1 MSDLVGEITPEFAPL
16 QCNTIVHRALIK
28 RDWINEDTLQVR
40 PNAFFLRQDKGEIGV
55 SVNIAAV
62 CSPQD
67 CVSRFRKCRAVASL
81 HVGHVRD
88 LGLDIIQD
96 KYNHAN
102 IIGLPYREDNLAEA
116 QRLGGLLAKQSRII
130 QV

>member
-1 MSDLVGEITPEFAPL
+1 MTDSSEKILSEFAPL
-16 QCNTIVHRALIK
+16 SCNAIVYRAIMKK
-28 RDWINEDTLQVR
+28 RWLNEDTGQVLKE
-40 PNAFFLRQDKGEIGV
+40 AFFLRKVRNETGV

-67 CVSRFRKCRAVASL
+67 CAEKFRCNAVASL

-96 KYNHAN
+96 RPNHAN
-102 IIGLPYREDNLAEA
+102 ITGLPT
-116 QRLGGLLAKQSRII
+116 GKTI
-130 QV
+130 